1 MTSNRTPFPI
11 RTQLTMA
18 TLGLASLLGA
28 CSSLPAPQAMLID
41 NSALPEAVRAPA
53 GHKQVLASTGSGE
66 ITYECRAR
74 KDQASAFEWAFVA
87 PVASLKDPAG
97 QTIGRYYAGPTWEA
111 RDGSKVSGKQVA
123 VAPASAGNIPLQ
135 LVKADPAVGAGAMQ
149 GVSYIQRLATRG
161 GVAPSEACDAS
172 LAGQRRQVAYQADY
186 IFDRAS

>member
-1 MTSNRTPFPI
+1 MISNRFPTSNRTH
-11 RTQLTMA
+11 LA
-18 TLGLASLLGA
+18 LAVLGLASLLGA
-28 CSSLPAPQAMLID
+28 CSSLTPPPARLID
-41 NSALPEAVRAPA
+41 NSALPEAVRAPV
-53 GHKQVLASTGSGE
+53 GHQQVLASTGNGE

-74 KDQASAFEWAFVA
+74 KDQATAFEWAFVA
-87 PVASLKDPAG
+87 PVASLKDATG

-111 RDGSKVSGKQVA
+111 KDGSKVSGKQVA

-172 LAGQRRQVAYQADY
+172 QTGQRRQVSYQADY
-186 IFDRAS
+186 IFYAAN